1 MWESILLDLLRIYLP
16 AIVFA
21 VICGVSILHFRRTK
35 EKGYLAISMGL
46 VILTIGWLLL
56 RIVALY
62 LTMIIDLGNSYW
74 IIGLYATYAGF
85 YLVPALLILIGFIYN
100 YKESKQKSLKQTDT

>member
-1 MWESILLDLLRIYLP
+1 MKEMWESILLDLLRIYLP

-74 IIGLYATYAGF
+74 IIGLYAIPMQAST
-85 YLVPALLILIGFIYN
+85 
-100 YKESKQKSLKQTDT
+100 